1 MTADSGRDNR
11 VRSFPGKLVL
21 WDPNPESPGFVSWN
35 TCFLRIPSSPW
46 SPTYSFHLLPPLFFS
61 FLSSLLSS
69 FFFLLISFLSSFS
82 LYFRRLLFF
91 FFLSSSLS
99 FISLSSFSL
108 PSHSLLL
115 SLLSSRV
122 RVPEWLFLED
132 GETDVPGRGLLKFP
146 GARVSEQTPPVD
158 QEACVP

>member
-1 MTADSGRDNR
+1 MTADPGRDNR

-21 WDPNPESPGFVSWN
+21 WDPNPESPGFVSRN
-35 TCFLRIPSSPW
+35 TCFLWIPSSPW
-46 SPTYSFHLLPPLFFS
+46 SPTYSFHLLSPFFFS

-69 FFFLLISFLSSFS
+69 PFFLLSLYPFPVLFLSSFPS
-82 LYFRRLLFF
+82 APFF
-91 FFLSSSLS
+91 FFPSSSLS
-99 FISLSSFSL
+99 FIS
-108 PSHSLLL
+108 
-115 SLLSSRV
+115 LSSRV

-132 GETDVPGRGLLKFP
+132 GEADVPGRGLLKFP